1 MELSI
6 STNENQG
13 KSIIAILTNK
23 SQGKPIR
30 DQVVSYLNSL
40 PEKKRLQG
48 VLALLDEA
56 SEKDEHVAEFVW
68 EVWDYLMVRKLWRCQ
83 YSTLKAL
90 KEAICYEDT
99 VETFLQ
105 KHRSLTARKEIEAIT
120 VWRLASLVEPMVLL
134 AETRPIG
141 RVSSATS
148 PLNITGPVNFVPTYS
163 YG

>member
-6 STNENQG
+6 PTNENQG

-105 KHRSLTARKEIEAIT
+105 KHRSLTARKEIEAIPS
-120 VWRLASLVEPMVLL
+120 LA
-134 AETRPIG
+134 A
-141 RVSSATS
+141 
-148 PLNITGPVNFVPTYS
+148 TGPFS
-163 YG
+163 AKISWHA